1 MSRAREFA
9 TQGNNAA
16 LVLNSSAASTDV
28 GENLLLEG
36 TDSSSTDAG
45 YHLLQEKYGTHVP
58 YDQLEPGNR
67 PQLHKDT
74 IWFRTWFGY
83 AGTQSISHATVTTC
97 AYDKVVW
104 DYNGNANMAA
114 DPAKF
119 TCTVPGIYWFKISNY
134 LTFTAHASVH
144 VYAYAYINREG
155 KGRGGSSVDFINQYH
170 THGYGGGSGFNIHN
184 NGTHY
189 IEGIGML
196 AAGDTIE
203 CKVYQYKHA
212 TAAPLIT
219 TYAIQDGFTGLL
231 LKRLDNF

>member
-16 LVLNSSAASTDV
+16 LVLNSSAASTDQ

-45 YHLLQEKYGTHVP
+45 YHLLQEKYGTHTP

-97 AYDKVVW
+97 AYDKVFW
-104 DYNGNANMAA
+104 DHNGNANMAA

-119 TCTVPGIYWFKISNY
+119 TCTVPGIYWFKLSNY
-134 LTFTAHASVH
+134 LTLTAHASIH
-144 VYAYAYINREG
+144 VYAYAYINRLD
-155 KGRGGSSVDFINQYH
+155 KHDQSSTDFINQYY
-170 THGYGGGSGFNIHN
+170 THGQGGGSGYTMHNI
-184 NGTHY
+184 GTQAV
-189 IEGIGML
+189 EGIGML
-196 AAGDTIE
+196 GVGDSIE
-203 CKVYQYKHA
+203 CKVYHYKHA
-212 TAAPLIT
+212 SAAPTIV

-231 LKRLDNF
+231 LKRLDNFS